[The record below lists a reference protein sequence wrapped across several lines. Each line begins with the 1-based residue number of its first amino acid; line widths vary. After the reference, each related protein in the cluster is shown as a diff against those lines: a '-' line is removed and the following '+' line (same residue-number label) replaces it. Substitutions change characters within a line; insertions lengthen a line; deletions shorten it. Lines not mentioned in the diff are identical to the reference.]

1 MPNVDLASR
10 LEACK
15 YKWQLR
21 DERPL
26 SGGFAADVFGCTT
39 VAGQDVV
46 LKLPAT
52 ETEARAEVAAL
63 TAWDLSGAAA
73 RLIDADLGE
82 SALLLERVR
91 PGTPL
96 PAGDDAASA
105 EIAAEL
111 LSRLHRVPAGGFAFP
126 GLLPVY
132 RLAEKQ
138 SRDDAAYERRAS
150 GDITLGEAGLARLGE
165 ARAAAER
172 LCASARR
179 MVLLHG
185 DFLDKNVLWA
195 ADRYLAIDP
204 IPCFGDP
211 CSDVGFFAAGHPPA
225 TEILDRAADIASL
238 MGLDPDRAERW
249 AAVWAVLQAC
259 QSWRPDQ
266 SDLDAVMSAPE
277 FRKRLRE

>member
-1 MPNVDLASR
+1 MPDVDLAAR
-10 LEACK
+10 VEACRDR
-15 YKWQLR
+15 WHLR
-21 DERPL
+21 DEKPL

-39 VAGQDVV
+39 ATGQAVV

-52 ETEARAEVAAL
+52 ESEARAEAAAL
-63 TAWDLSGAAA
+63 TAWDKSGAAV
-73 RLIDADLGE
+73 RLIDADPGE

-96 PAGDDAASA
+96 AAGNNAASV

-111 LSRLHRVPAGGFAFP
+111 LRRLHRAPAGGFPFP
-126 GLLPVY
+126 DLLWVY
-132 RLAEKQ
+132 QRAEQ
-138 SRDDAAYERRAS
+138 RSRADATYERRVS
-150 GDITLGEAGLARLGE
+150 GDMTLGEAGLARLGE

-195 ADRYLAIDP
+195 GDRYVAIDP
-204 IPCFGDP
+204 IPCVGDP
-211 CSDVGFFAAGHPPA
+211 CSDPGFFAAGHPPA
-225 TEILDRAADIASL
+225 TGILGRAAGIASR

-249 AAVWAVLQAC
+249 AAVWTVLQSC
-259 QSWRPDQ
+259 QAWRADQ
-266 SDLDAVMSAPE
+266 SDLDAAMTAPE